1 MGDGVTLLVNE
12 FVGRNVVCTEAM
24 PLAAVDDRT
33 AKKEVGVLLLV
44 ALLLVAATASAA
56 DLRITDSRGTEVV
69 VQSAAID
76 YGGFMAAEMETQ
88 GIRLMQGDGSVMVK
102 WADIESLKVTR
113 RDESVKPP
121 RIELEVV
128 LKSQK
133 KLPAALLRQGRMK
146 LTGRTELGEYS
157 IDLDKVRTITPVK

>member
-1 MGDGVTLLVNE
+1 MTRVAR
-12 FVGRNVVCTEAM
+12 FVFS
-24 PLAAVDDRT
+24 LAALT
-33 AKKEVGVLLLV
+33 LA
-44 ALLLVAATASAA
+44 AATASAA

-69 VQSAAID
+69 VLSAAID
-76 YGGFMAAEMETQ
+76 YGGFVSSDVETQ
-88 GIRLMQGDGSVMVK
+88 GIRLMQGDGSVTVK
-102 WADIESLKVTR
+102 WTDLETLKVTR

-128 LKSQK
+128 LKNQK
-133 KLPAALLRQGRMK
+133 KVPAALFRQGRMK